1 MVRDPTPSPQLSEFL
16 KKNGFRGRE
25 MLLPALL
32 LTQQIHDYIP
42 EEAAIAIS
50 QSLKV
55 PLADISGVIE
65 FYTMLSGQPQAET
78 SIRICTT
85 PSCASQG
92 SGQLVQEVC
101 QHLGVDIG
109 EPTVDGRYIIEE
121 VECLGL
127 CDHAPGVLVGTE
139 MIGNATLE
147 SIFSPEEH
155 PRSQIYADEHF
166 LTARTGRIDPLDTG
180 EFIKHKGFK
189 GLHKVLKMAPGD
201 VIQAVSDSGL
211 TGRGGAGF
219 PTGMKWASCAEVDRF
234 PKYLVCN
241 EDESE
246 PGTFKDR
253 ALIEGD
259 PFTIIEGMLIAAYA
273 VGAGK
278 GYLYI
283 RGEYTK
289 SHQTIQ
295 EALIIAEKEGYLG
308 ENILGSDF
316 SFEIELRSGAGA
328 YICGEETALFE
339 SIEGKRG
346 FPRVKPPFPT
356 THGLFNQPTVI
367 NNVETL
373 ANVSLIFELGVEE
386 YRKLGSEKSPGPRLF
401 SISGDIE
408 RPGIYEISQP
418 ISLLDLI
425 YKKAGGVRNGK
436 ECKAVLLGGAAGK
449 FVGPDQH
456 GVLLTPEDT
465 REAGLSLGSGA
476 VVVFDEDVDMK
487 FVLHGLGHF
496 FAHESCGK
504 CYPCQLGTQR
514 QAEILD
520 RFLRGQALS
529 GDLERL
535 RDVGETMTASS
546 LCGLGQTASLAVLS
560 AIDLCPEY
568 FECEEL
574 AYGKG

>member
-1 MVRDPTPSPQLSEFL
+1 MGDYESISPELLAFL
-16 KKNGFRGRE
+16 KLNSARGRT

-32 LTQQIHDYIP
+32 EAQKIYNYIP
-42 EEAAIAIS
+42 EDVAKLIS
-50 QSLKV
+50 EELIT
-55 PLADISGVIE
+55 PLADLYGVIE
-65 FYTMLSGQPQAET
+65 FYSMLSSEPQAEK

-92 SGQLVQEVC
+92 SGELISELC
-101 QHLGVDIG
+101 QHLGVGVG
-109 EPTVDGRYIIEE
+109 EATMDGRFIIEE

-127 CDHAPGVLVGTE
+127 CDHAPGVLVGNDMVGE
-139 MIGNATLE
+139 ATLE
-147 SIFSPEEH
+147 KIFHPEHH
-155 PRSQIYADEHF
+155 PSSKIYGDP
-166 LTARTGRIDPLDTG
+166 LYLMARAGVIDPLSTDDFLESGGFSGLERALSLPPG
-180 EFIKHKGFK
+180 E
-189 GLHKVLKMAPGD
+189 
-201 VIQAVSDSGL
+201 VIQFVTDSEL

-219 PTGMKWASCAEVDRF
+219 PTGIKWQSCAEVDRF

-259 PFTIIEGMLIAAYA
+259 PFTIIEGMTIAAYA
-273 VGAGK
+273 VGANK

-283 RGEYTK
+283 RGEYTC
-289 SHQTIQ
+289 SHEVISQ
-295 EALIIAEKEGYLG
+295 ALEIAAEKGYLG
-308 ENILGSDF
+308 ENILGSGFD
-316 SFEIELRSGAGA
+316 FEIELRSGAGA

-373 ANVSLIFELGVEE
+373 ANVALIFKIGVED
-386 YRKLGSEKSPGPRLF
+386 YKKLGAEGSIGPRLF
-401 SISGDIE
+401 SISGDVE
-408 RPGIYEISQP
+408 KPGIYEISEP
-418 ISLLDLI
+418 ITLEDLI
-425 YKKAGGVRNGK
+425 YKKAGGLKGGK
-436 ECKAVLLGGAAGK
+436 NLRTVLLGGAAGN
-449 FVGPDQH
+449 FIAPDRLD
-456 GVLLTPEDT
+456 VLLTAQGV
-465 REAGLSLGSGA
+465 RERKLSLGSGA
-476 VVVFDEDVDMK
+476 VVVFNEDVDMK

-520 RFLRGQALS
+520 RNMRNQGLP
-529 GDLERL
+529 GDIERL
-535 RDVGETMTASS
+535 KDIIATMTDTS
-546 LCGLGQTASLAVLS
+546 LCGLGQTAGSAVYS
-560 AIDLCPEY
+560 ALEICPEY
-568 FECEEL
+568 FGIEEVSN
-574 AYGKG
+574 G

>member
-1 MVRDPTPSPQLSEFL
+1 MGFDPPVSPQLMDFL
-16 KKNGFRGRE
+16 DLHSGNGRE
-25 MLLPALL
+25 LLLPALL
-32 LTQQIHDYIP
+32 EAQKVHDYIP
-42 EEAAIAIS
+42 KRSAEYIS
-50 QSLKV
+50 DVLKV
-55 PLADISGVIE
+55 PLADIYGVIE
-65 FYTMLSGQPQAET
+65 FYSMLSSEPQAET
-78 SIRICTT
+78 VIRICTT

-92 SGQLVQEVC
+92 SGELVSQLC

-109 EPTVDGRYIIEE
+109 EATVDGRYIVEE

-127 CDHAPGVLVGTE
+127 CDHAPGVLVGKE
-139 MIGNATLE
+139 MVGEATLE
-147 SIFSPEEH
+147 RIFEPEGH
-155 PRSQIYADEHF
+155 PRSLIYGEPCY
-166 LTARTGRIDPLDTG
+166 LTSRSGVIDPLSTR
-180 EFIKHKGFK
+180 EFQDKGGFE
-189 GLHKVLKMAPGD
+189 GLRSALSRSPAE
-201 VIQAVSDSGL
+201 VIEEVISSGL

-219 PTGMKWASCAEVDRF
+219 PTGVKWQACAEVDRY
-234 PKYLVCN
+234 PKYLICN

-273 VGAGK
+273 VGAEK

-289 SHQTIQ
+289 SHKVLS
-295 EALIIAEKEGYLG
+295 EALQIAEEEGFLG
-308 ENILGSDF
+308 ENILGSGF

-373 ANVSLIFELGVEE
+373 ANVSLILQIGADR
-386 YRKLGSEKSPGPRLF
+386 YRELGSEDSPGPRLF
-401 SISGDIE
+401 SLSGDIQK
-408 RPGIYEISQP
+408 PGIYEISTP
-418 ISLLDLI
+418 MTLRELI
-425 YKKAGGVRNGK
+425 FDQAGGIRDGK
-436 ECKAVLLGGAAGK
+436 EIRAVLLGGAAGQ
-449 FVGPDQH
+449 FVGLDDLD
-456 GVLLTPEDT
+456 VLLTNQGVKE
-465 REAGLSLGSGA
+465 RGLSLGSAA
-476 VVVFDEDVDMK
+476 VVVFDEEVDLR

-520 RFLRGQALS
+520 RITRKQTLS

-535 RDVGETMTASS
+535 QDIGATMTDTS
-546 LCGLGQTASLAVLS
+546 LCGLGQTAASAVLS
-560 AIDLCPEY
+560 AARLWPE
-568 FECEEL
+568 FFAVQGGDHE
-574 AYGKG
+574 

>member
-1 MVRDPTPSPQLSEFL
+1 MGFDPPVSPQLMEFL
-16 KKNGFRGRE
+16 NLHNGSGRE
-25 MLLPALL
+25 LLLPALL
-32 LTQQIHDYIP
+32 EAQKVHDYIP
-42 EEAAIAIS
+42 KRSAEYIGDV
-50 QSLKV
+50 LKV
-55 PLADISGVIE
+55 PLADIYGVIE
-65 FYTMLSGQPQAET
+65 FYSMLSSEPQAET
-78 SIRICTT
+78 VIRICTT

-92 SGQLVQEVC
+92 SGELVSQLC

-109 EPTVDGRYIIEE
+109 EATVDGRYIVEE

-127 CDHAPGVLVGTE
+127 CDHAPGVLVGKE
-139 MIGNATLE
+139 MVGEATLE
-147 SIFSPEEH
+147 RIFEPEGH
-155 PRSQIYADEHF
+155 PRSLIYGEPRY
-166 LTARTGRIDPLDTG
+166 LTSRSGVIDPLSTR
-180 EFIKHKGFK
+180 EFQDKGGFE
-189 GLHKVLKMAPGD
+189 GLRSALSRSPAE
-201 VIQAVSDSGL
+201 VIEEVISSGL

-219 PTGMKWASCAEVDRF
+219 PTGVKWQACAEVDRY

-273 VGAGK
+273 VGAEK

-289 SHQTIQ
+289 SHKVLS
-295 EALIIAEKEGYLG
+295 EALQIAEEEGFLG
-308 ENILGSDF
+308 ENILGSGF

-373 ANVSLIFELGVEE
+373 ANVSLILQIGADR
-386 YRKLGSEKSPGPRLF
+386 YRELGSEDSPGPRLF
-401 SISGDIE
+401 SLSGDIQK
-408 RPGIYEISQP
+408 PGIYEISTP
-418 ISLLDLI
+418 MTLRELI
-425 YKKAGGVRNGK
+425 FDQAGGIRDGK
-436 ECKAVLLGGAAGK
+436 EIRAVLLGGAAGQ
-449 FVGPDQH
+449 FVGLDDLD
-456 GVLLTPEDT
+456 VLLTNQGVKE
-465 REAGLSLGSGA
+465 RGLSLGSAA
-476 VVVFDEDVDMK
+476 VVVFDEEVDLR

-520 RFLRGQALS
+520 RITRKQTLS

-535 RDVGETMTASS
+535 QDIGATMTDTS
-546 LCGLGQTASLAVLS
+546 LCGLGQTAASAVLS
-560 AIDLCPEY
+560 AARLWPE
-568 FECEEL
+568 FFAVQGGDHE
-574 AYGKG
+574 

>member
-1 MVRDPTPSPQLSEFL
+1 MAGNPPVSPDLSAFL
-16 KKNGFRGRE
+16 IENSSRGRE

-32 LTQQIHDYIP
+32 EAQKIHDYIP
-42 EEAAIAIS
+42 EGSAAAIS
-50 QSLKV
+50 SSLNV
-55 PLADISGVIE
+55 PLADIYGVIE
-65 FYTMLSGQPQAET
+65 FYSMLSSEPRAET

-92 SGQLVQEVC
+92 SGDVVAEVC
-101 QHLGVDIG
+101 QHLGVGIG
-109 EPTVDGRYIIEE
+109 EATVDGRYIVEE

-127 CDHAPGVLVGTE
+127 CDHAPGVLVGTD
-139 MIGNATLE
+139 MVGNATLE
-147 SIFSPEEH
+147 KIFNPEAH
-155 PRSQIYADEHF
+155 PRSEIYGEPKY
-166 LTARTGRIDPLDTG
+166 LMARSGKIDPLSTT
-180 EFIKHKGFK
+180 EFQEQGGFS
-189 GLHKVLKMAPGD
+189 GLQSALQCSPD
-201 VIQAVSDSGL
+201 EVIQLVTESGL

-219 PTGMKWASCAEVDRF
+219 PTGLKWTSCAEVDQE

-259 PFTIIEGMLIAAYA
+259 PFTIIEGMAIAAYA
-273 VGAGK
+273 VGIQK
-278 GYLYI
+278 GFLYI
-283 RGEYTK
+283 RGEY
-289 SHQTIQ
+289 SHSQEVIQ
-295 EALIIAEKEGYLG
+295 KALEIAAREGFLG
-308 ENILGSDF
+308 KNVLGSGFD
-316 SFEIELRSGAGA
+316 FEIELRSGAGA

-373 ANVSLIFELGVEE
+373 ANVALILKVGADKYKELGAEN
-386 YRKLGSEKSPGPRLF
+386 SPGPRLF

-408 RPGIYEISQP
+408 KPGIYEISEP
-418 ISLLDLI
+418 ITVKDLG
-425 YKKAGGVRNGK
+425 YQKAGGVRSGK
-436 ECKAVLLGGAAGK
+436 ELRAVLLGGAAGK
-449 FVGPDQH
+449 FVAPDQLE
-456 GVLLTPEDT
+456 VLLTTQET
-465 REAGLSLGSGA
+465 REKGLSLGSGA

-520 RFLRGQALS
+520 RNLRGQSLP
-529 GDLERL
+529 GDIDRLE
-535 RDVGETMTASS
+535 DIIATMTDTS
-546 LCGLGQTASLAVLS
+546 LCGLGQTAGSAVLS
-560 AIDLCPEY
+560 AIEICPEY
-568 FECEEL
+568 FGIEE
-574 AYGKG
+574 GSHD

>member
-1 MVRDPTPSPQLSEFL
+1 MGFDPPVSSQLKIYLEVHADA
-16 KKNGFRGRE
+16 GRE

-32 LTQQIHDYIP
+32 ETQKVHDYIP
-42 EEAAIAIS
+42 RVSAEYIGAA
-50 QSLKV
+50 LKV
-55 PLADISGVIE
+55 PLADIYGVIE
-65 FYTMLSGQPQAET
+65 FYSMLSSEPRAET
-78 SIRICTT
+78 VIRICTT

-92 SGQLVQEVC
+92 SGELVAQVC

-109 EPTVDGRYIIEE
+109 EATVDGRYVVEE

-127 CDHAPGVLVGTE
+127 CDHAPGVLVGKE
-139 MIGNATLE
+139 MVGEATLE
-147 SIFSPEEH
+147 KIFQPEGH
-155 PRSQIYADEHF
+155 PRSKIYGDPRW
-166 LTARTGRIDPLDTG
+166 LTSRSGVIDPVSIQ
-180 EFIKHKGFK
+180 EFQDMGGFE
-189 GLHKVLKMAPGD
+189 GLRAALARQPQE
-201 VIQAVSDSGL
+201 VIEEVTRSGL

-219 PTGMKWASCAEVDRF
+219 PTGLKWRGCAEVDRY

-259 PFTIIEGMLIAAYA
+259 PFTIIEGMIISAYA
-273 VGAGK
+273 VGAEK

-289 SHQTIQ
+289 SHQVLR
-295 EALIIAEKEGYLG
+295 EALRIAAEEGFLG

-346 FPRVKPPFPT
+346 FPRIKPPYPT

-373 ANVSLIFELGVEE
+373 ANVSLILRIGADHYLE
-386 YRKLGSEKSPGPRLF
+386 LGSEDSPGPRLF
-401 SISGDIE
+401 SLSGDVCKS
-408 RPGIYEISQP
+408 GIYEISKPVTLRQ
-418 ISLLDLI
+418 LI
-425 YKKAGGVRNGK
+425 FDYAGGIRDGK
-436 ECKAVLLGGAAGK
+436 EIKAILLGGAAGK
-449 FVGPDQH
+449 FVEVDGLD
-456 GVLLTPEDT
+456 VLLTNQGV
-465 REAGLSLGSGA
+465 RENGLSLGSGA
-476 VVVFDEDVDMK
+476 VVVFDEEVDIR

-520 RFLRGQALS
+520 RITRNQALP

-535 RDVGETMTASS
+535 QDIGATMTDTS
-546 LCGLGQTASLAVLS
+546 LCGLGQTAASAVLS
-560 AIDLCPEY
+560 AAELWPEL
-568 FECEEL
+568 FAAQGGRDE
-574 AYGKG
+574 

>member
-1 MVRDPTPSPQLSEFL
+1 MINDPPVSSQLLEFL
-16 KKNGFRGRE
+16 NQHSDRGRE

-32 LTQQIHDYIP
+32 ETQKLHGFIP
-42 EEAAIAIS
+42 PASARAIGAA
-50 QSLKV
+50 LKV
-55 PLADISGVIE
+55 PLADIYGVIE
-65 FYTMLSGQPQAET
+65 FYSMLSGQPQAET
-78 SIRICTT
+78 PIRICIT

-92 SGQLVQEVC
+92 SGELVAQTC

-109 EPTVDGRYIIEE
+109 EATRDGSYIVEE

-127 CDHAPGVLVGTE
+127 CDHAPGALVGDKMVGE
-139 MIGNATLE
+139 ATLE
-147 SIFSPEEH
+147 KIFNPGEH
-155 PRSQIYADEHF
+155 PASEIYGDPLVLMERA
-166 LTARTGRIDPLDTG
+166 GVIDPLSTSQFQ
-180 EFIKHKGFK
+180 EKGGFS
-189 GLHKVLKMAPGD
+189 GLKKVLKQSPDKAIKMVTDA
-201 VIQAVSDSGL
+201 GL

-219 PTGMKWASCAEVDRF
+219 PTGLKWKGCAEVDRF

-259 PFTIIEGMLIAAYA
+259 PFTIIEGMIIAAYA
-273 VGAGK
+273 VGASK

-283 RGEYTK
+283 RGEYTH
-289 SHQTIQ
+289 SHEVISRAIEIAGQ
-295 EALIIAEKEGYLG
+295 EGFLG
-308 ENILGSDF
+308 KDILGSGFD
-316 SFEIELRSGAGA
+316 FEIELRSGAGA

-373 ANVSLIFELGVEE
+373 ANVALICKIGPEE
-386 YRKLGSEKSPGPRLF
+386 YKKMGSEDSTGPRLF
-401 SISGDIE
+401 SISGDIS
-408 RPGIYEISQP
+408 RPGIYEITRP
-418 ISLLDLI
+418 ITLEELI
-425 YKKAGGVRNGK
+425 YEKAGGLRDGK
-436 ECKAVLLGGAAGK
+436 ELRAVLLGGAAGK
-449 FVGPDQH
+449 FVAPDQLD
-456 GVLLTPEDT
+456 VLLTNQGT
-465 REAGLSLGSGA
+465 RDAGLSLGSGA

-520 RFLRGQALS
+520 RNLRGQALP
-529 GDLERL
+529 GDIDRLE
-535 RDVGETMTASS
+535 DVIATMTDSS
-546 LCGLGQTASLAVLS
+546 LCGLGQTAGS
-560 AIDLCPEY
+560 AIGSAIKICPEY
-568 FECEEL
+568 FRIEEVSHD
-574 AYGKG
+574 

>member
-1 MVRDPTPSPQLSEFL
+1 MAGNPLVSPDLSAFL
-16 KKNGFRGRE
+16 IENGSRGRE

-32 LTQQIHDYIP
+32 EAQKIHDYIP
-42 EEAAIAIS
+42 EGSAAAIS
-50 QSLKV
+50 SSLNV
-55 PLADISGVIE
+55 PLADIYGVIE
-65 FYTMLSGQPQAET
+65 FYSMLSSEPRAET

-92 SGQLVQEVC
+92 SGDLVAEVC
-101 QHLGVDIG
+101 QHLGVGIG
-109 EPTVDGRYIIEE
+109 EATVDGRYIIEE

-127 CDHAPGVLVGTE
+127 CDHAPGVLAGTD
-139 MIGNATLE
+139 MVGNATLE
-147 SIFSPEEH
+147 KIFNPEDH
-155 PRSQIYADEHF
+155 PRSEIYGETKY
-166 LTARTGRIDPLDTG
+166 LMARSGMIDPLSTT
-180 EFIKHKGFK
+180 EFQEQGGFS
-189 GLHKVLKMAPGD
+189 GLQSALKRSPD
-201 VIQAVSDSGL
+201 EVIQLVTDSGL

-219 PTGMKWASCAEVDRF
+219 PTGLKWTSCAEVDRE

-259 PFTIIEGMLIAAYA
+259 PFTIIEGMVIAAYA
-273 VGAGK
+273 VGIQK
-278 GYLYI
+278 GFLYI
-283 RGEYTK
+283 RGEY
-289 SHQTIQ
+289 SHSHEVIQ
-295 EALIIAEKEGYLG
+295 KALEFAAREGFLG
-308 ENILGSDF
+308 KNILGSGFD
-316 SFEIELRSGAGA
+316 FEIELRSGAGA

-346 FPRVKPPFPT
+346 FPRIKPPFPT

-373 ANVSLIFELGVEE
+373 ANVALILKIGADKYKELGAEN
-386 YRKLGSEKSPGPRLF
+386 SPGPRLF

-408 RPGIYEISQP
+408 KPGIYEIFQP
-418 ISLLDLI
+418 ITLKDLI
-425 YKKAGGVRNGK
+425 YQQAGGVRGGK
-436 ECKAVLLGGAAGK
+436 ELRAVLLGGAAGK
-449 FVGPDQH
+449 FVAPDQLE
-456 GVLLTPEDT
+456 VLLTT
-465 REAGLSLGSGA
+465 RETREKGLSLGSGA

-520 RFLRGQALS
+520 RNLRGQSLP
-529 GDLERL
+529 GDIERL
-535 RDVGETMTASS
+535 EDIIATMADTS
-546 LCGLGQTASLAVLS
+546 LCGLGQTAGSAVLS
-560 AIDLCPEY
+560 AIEIYPEY
-568 FECEEL
+568 FGIEE
-574 AYGKG
+574 GSHV

>member
-1 MVRDPTPSPQLSEFL
+1 MASDPPVSSQLRDFL
-16 KKNGFRGRE
+16 AQCAGRGRE

-32 LTQQIHDYIP
+32 EAQKIHDYIP
-42 EEAAIAIS
+42 REAAAAIS
-50 QSLKV
+50 ETLKV
-55 PLADISGVIE
+55 PLADIYGVIE
-65 FYTMLSGQPQAET
+65 FYSMLSSQPRAET
-78 SIRICTT
+78 VIRICTT

-92 SGQLVQEVC
+92 AGDLVREVC

-109 EPTVDGRYIIEE
+109 ESTVDGRYIVEE

-127 CDHAPGVLVGTE
+127 CDHAPGVLVGRE
-139 MIGNATLE
+139 MVGEATLDK
-147 SIFSPEEH
+147 IFHPDEH
-155 PRSQIYADEHF
+155 PRSEIYADQR
-166 LTARTGRIDPLDTG
+166 LLLARVGEIDPLDIEAYQEAGGFT
-180 EFIKHKGFK
+180 GFK
-189 GLHKVLKMAPGD
+189 AALELKPD
-201 VIQAVSDSGL
+201 QVIKLVSDSGL

-219 PTGMKWASCAEVDRF
+219 PTGLKWQGCAEVDRF

-259 PFTIIEGMLIAAYA
+259 PFSIIEGMLIAGYA

-283 RGEYTK
+283 RGEYPK
-289 SHQTIQ
+289 SHSVIGQ
-295 EALIIAEKEGYLG
+295 ALAIAAGQGFLG
-308 ENILGSDF
+308 EDILGSGFD
-316 SFEIELRSGAGA
+316 FEIELRSGAGA

-373 ANVSLIFELGVEE
+373 ANVSLILKIGPEK
-386 YRKLGSEKSPGPRLF
+386 YRELGSEDSPGPRLF
-401 SISGDIE
+401 SLSGDVV

-418 ISLLDLI
+418 ITLRELI
-425 YKKAGGVRNGK
+425 YGKGGGLRDGK
-436 ECKAVLLGGAAGK
+436 ELRAVLLGGAAGK
-449 FVGPDQH
+449 FVAPDQ
-456 GVLLTPEDT
+456 LDFPLTNQGT
-465 REAGLSLGSGA
+465 REVGLGLGSGA
-476 VVVFDEDVDMK
+476 VVVFDEEVDMR

-520 RFLRGQALS
+520 RNLHRQSLP
-529 GDLERL
+529 GDIDRL
-535 RDVGETMTASS
+535 KDIIATMTDSS
-546 LCGLGQTASLAVLS
+546 LCGLGQTAGSAVGS
-560 AIDLCPEY
+560 AIEICPEY
-568 FECEEL
+568 FRMEESSR
-574 AYGKG
+574 G